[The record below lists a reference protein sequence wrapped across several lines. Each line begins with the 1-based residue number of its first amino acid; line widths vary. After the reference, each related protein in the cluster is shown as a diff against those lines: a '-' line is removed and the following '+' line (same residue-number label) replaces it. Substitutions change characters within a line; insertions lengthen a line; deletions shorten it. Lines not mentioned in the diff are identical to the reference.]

1 MQYHNEVVVV
11 TGGTGVLGST
21 MAAHLLKAGAKVA
34 ILGRNREA
42 GERQVSNWTAQ
53 GFTALFEQADVLQL
67 AELEAAVEQIQSHW
81 GPVSLLINAAGGNK
95 PGATVQPS
103 EAFADL
109 AMADFDAVVQLNLTG
124 TVLPTKVCLKHMV
137 AAGRGH
143 IVHIS
148 SMAAER
154 PLTRVVGYGA
164 AKAAVNNF
172 TRWLAVECA
181 QKYGERIRVNAMAPG
196 FFITEQNKTLL
207 LNNDGS
213 PTDRARQILAQT
225 PFKRFGKPE
234 ELLSTLDWL
243 CHPGSSFIT
252 GVVVPVDGGFSAFS
266 GV

>member
-1 MQYHNEVVVV
+1 MKYHNEVAIV

-34 ILGRNREA
+34 ILGRNLEA
-42 GERQVSNWTAQ
+42 GNRLVSHWTSK
-53 GFTALFEQADVLQL
+53 GFEARFEQADVLLQT
-67 AELEAAVEQIQSHW
+67 EIEAAVHRIQSQW
-81 GPVSLLINAAGGNK
+81 GAVSLLLNAAGGNK
-95 PGATVQPS
+95 PGATVQS
-103 EAFADL
+103 TEAFADL
-109 AMADFDAVVQLNLTG
+109 GIPDFEEVVQLNLTG
-124 TVLPTKVCLKHMV
+124 TVLPSKVCIKHMV
-137 AAGRGH
+137 VAGRGH
-143 IVHIS
+143 IINIS

-164 AKAAVNNF
+164 AKAAVNSF

-181 QKYGERIRVNAMAPG
+181 HKYGERIRVNAIAPG
-196 FFITEQNKTLL
+196 FFITEQNKALL
-207 LNNDGS
+207 LNGDGS

-243 CHPGSSFIT
+243 CHPDSSFVT